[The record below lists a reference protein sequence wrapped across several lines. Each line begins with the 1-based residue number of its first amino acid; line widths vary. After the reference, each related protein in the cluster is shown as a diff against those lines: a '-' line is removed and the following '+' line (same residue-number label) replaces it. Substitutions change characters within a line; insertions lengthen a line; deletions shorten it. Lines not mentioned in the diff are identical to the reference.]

1 MSGPTV
7 DVKAL
12 SSRGAYLFAI
22 GAIAVAAFVR
32 WLLGP
37 MFGDRLPFLPFFIAV
52 AITAWYGGLR
62 PALLASAL
70 GLVAA
75 IAFFFPGPSGF
86 SLRQLLQ
93 SQADEWLRYL
103 AVTATFAIFGEA
115 KNNALNRAELRRETL
130 QVTLLSIG
138 DGVVV
143 TDTDG
148 RVTSLNPVAE
158 ALTGWK
164 HRDALGLPLE
174 DVFHIVNEETRAA
187 VENPV
192 AKVLEHGRIVALAN
206 HTLLIDKN
214 GGERP
219 IDDSA
224 APIRAADGSLLGV
237 VLIFRDV
244 TEMRV
249 AERSLRASEARKSAV
264 LKTALDA
271 IVTID
276 HDGKIVD
283 FNPAAELM
291 FGYARD
297 DVIGREMAEV
307 IVPPALRQQHRQGMQ
322 RYLTT
327 GEQRVL
333 NRLIELTAMRSDGS
347 EFPVELAIT
356 AIGDA
361 EQPMFTGYLRDIS
374 DRKQADDALRAAH
387 GELEQ
392 RVQQRTAELIEASGF
407 AQALLESLQTG
418 IVACNA
424 QGVLTLFNQATREF
438 HGLPQEPVPADQWAQ
453 HYDLYHADGV
463 TPLAKEEIPLFRALS
478 GEHVRD
484 VEMVIAPKQGK
495 VRWVCASGQSFYDGT
510 ARHLGAVVSMHDIT
524 ERKHAA
530 AALREAHDDL
540 ERRVAER
547 TADLDAA
554 NNALQQADRRKD
566 EFLAT
571 LAHELRNPL
580 APLRNGLQ
588 VMRLAGADADV
599 VERARAMME
608 RQLTQII
615 RLVDDLL
622 DVNRISRG
630 TFMLRIERANLADIV
645 HHALETCA
653 PPIEA
658 KQHRLTVSIPPAPI
672 YIDADSARLSQALCN
687 LLVNAAKFT
696 PDGGDIWLDVRRAGG
711 DALIS
716 IKDSGAGISQ
726 DLLKEVFQ
734 MFTQADRSL
743 ETSQGG
749 LGIGLSIVQRLVEM
763 HGGTVEAK
771 SAGLG
776 RGSEFLVRLPVA
788 VVQEQEFERIS
799 TSASANNGVSRR
811 ILIADDNE
819 DAADSLAMMLSMMGN
834 ETRVAP
840 DGLAAL
846 KIGAAFAPEIV
857 VLDIGMPKLNG
868 YDAARRIRGEP
879 WGARLVLVALTG
891 RSQDEDRRRSHEAG
905 FDFHLVK
912 PVEPAALQKL
922 LALVPSTADSRG
934 AEPVEDTQGG

>member
-1 MSGPTV
+1 MHTISPR
-7 DVKAL
+7 AANL
-12 SSRGAYLFAI
+12 PSRNLYVFAVVAV
-22 GAIAVAAFVR
+22 AIAAIVR

-37 MFGDRLPFLPFFIAV
+37 LLADHLPYLTFYIAV
-52 AITAWYGGLR
+52 AVTAWYGGLR
-62 PALLASAL
+62 PALLAAAL
-70 GLVAA
+70 GFLAA
-75 IAFFFPGPSGF
+75 FALFVPLSAAPPLREIAAE
-86 SLRQLLQ
+86 QW
-93 SQADEWLRYL
+93 ENWVRYITITAAF
-103 AVTATFAIFGEA
+103 AVFGEA
-115 KNNALNRAELRRETL
+115 KKDALNRAELRRETL

-138 DGVVV
+138 DGVIV

-148 RVTSLNPVAE
+148 RVTSLNRIAE

-164 HRDALGLPLE
+164 QRDALDLPLE
-174 DVFHIVNEETRAA
+174 DVFQIINEETRAT

-206 HTLLIDKN
+206 HTLLIAKD
-214 GGERP
+214 GTERP

-224 APIRAADGSLLGV
+224 APIHTADGSLLGV

-244 TEMRV
+244 TQMRI
-249 AERSLRASEARKSAV
+249 AERALRASEARKSAV
-264 LKTALDA
+264 LRTALDS

-276 HDGKIVD
+276 HEGKIID

-291 FGYARD
+291 FGYRLD
-297 DVIGREMAEV
+297 HVIGREMGEI
-307 IVPPALRQQHRQGMQ
+307 IVPPALRELHRQGMK
-322 RYLTT
+322 RYLAT

-333 NRLIELTAMRSDGS
+333 NRLLELTAMRSDGS

-361 EQPMFTGYLRDIS
+361 AQPMFTGYLRDIS
-374 DRKQADDALRAAH
+374 SRKQADDALRAAH

-407 AQALLESLQTG
+407 SLALLESLQTG

-438 HGLPQEPVPADQWAQ
+438 HGLPQEPLPADQWAQ
-453 HYDLYHADGV
+453 HYNLYRSDGV
-463 TPLAKEEIPLFRALS
+463 TPLAKEEIPLFRALG
-478 GEHVRD
+478 GERVRD
-484 VEMVIAPKQGK
+484 VEMVIAPKNGK
-495 VRWVCASGQSFYDGT
+495 KRTVCASGQSFYDGSGK
-510 ARHLGAVVSMHDIT
+510 HLGAVVSMHDIT
-524 ERKHAA
+524 EGKRAA
-530 AALREAHDDL
+530 AALQEAHADL
-540 ERRVAER
+540 ERRVAAR
-547 TADLDAA
+547 TAELDAA
-554 NNALQQADRRKD
+554 NSALQQADRRKD

-588 VMRLAGADADV
+588 VMRLAGAAPEV

-630 TFMLRIERANLADIV
+630 SFMLRIERANLADIV

-653 PPIEA
+653 PPIEE
-658 KQHRLTVSIPPAPI
+658 KQHRLTVTLPPVPV
-672 YIDADSARLSQALCN
+672 YVDADSARLSQAFCN
-687 LLVNAAKFT
+687 LLVNAAKYT
-696 PDGGDIWLDVRRAGG
+696 PNGGEITLEMHRAGG
-711 DALIS
+711 DAVIS
-716 IKDSGAGISQ
+716 IRDSGVGIPAE
-726 DLLKEVFQ
+726 LLGEVFE
-734 MFTQADRSL
+734 MFVQADRSL

-749 LGIGLSIVQRLVEM
+749 LGIGLSIVRRLVEM
-763 HGGTVEAK
+763 HGGSIEAR
-771 SAGLG
+771 SAGMG
-776 RGSEFLVRLPVA
+776 KGSEFIVRIPVA
-788 VVQEQEFERIS
+788 VVQAQDLERINS
-799 TSASANNGVSRR
+799 AASAAPASGRR

-819 DAADSLAMMLSMMGN
+819 DAVESLALMLNMMGN
-834 ETRVAP
+834 ETRTAP

-846 KIGAAFAPEIV
+846 QVGETFAPEIV
-857 VLDIGMPKLNG
+857 LLDIGMPRLNG
-868 YDAARRIRGEP
+868 YDAARRIRALP
-879 WGARLVLVALTG
+879 WGTRLVLVALTG

-912 PVEPAALQKL
+912 PIEPAALEKL
-922 LALVPSTADSRG
+922 LAIVPSTLDSRG
-934 AEPVEDTQGG
+934 SAPV

>member
-1 MSGPTV
+1 MARTTAGAAS
-7 DVKAL
+7 L
-12 SSRGAYLFAI
+12 SSRNLYLFAV
-22 GAIAVAAFVR
+22 GAVAVAAVVR

-37 MFGDRLPFLPFFIAV
+37 LLADHLPFLTFYIAV
-52 AITAWYGGLR
+52 AVTAWYGGLR
-62 PALLASAL
+62 PALLATAL
-70 GLVAA
+70 GFGSAF
-75 IAFFFPGPSGF
+75 AFFVPSSPDP
-86 SLRQLLQ
+86 SLRQIV
-93 SQADEWLRYL
+93 L
-103 AVTATFAIFGEA
+103 AQWEDWVGYFIVTGVFAMFGEA
-115 KNNALNRAELRRETL
+115 KDEALNRAELRRETL

-143 TDTDG
+143 TDTEG
-148 RVTSLNPVAE
+148 RVTSLNPIAE

-164 HRDALGLPLE
+164 QRDAGGLPLE
-174 DVFHIVNEETRAA
+174 DVFQIVNEETRKA
-187 VENPV
+187 VESPV

-206 HTLLIDKN
+206 HTLLIAKD
-214 GGERP
+214 GTERP

-224 APIRAADGSLLGV
+224 APIRAADGTLLGV

-249 AERSLRASEARKSAV
+249 AERSLRASEARKSAM
-264 LKTALDA
+264 LRTALDS

-291 FGYARD
+291 FGYRRD
-297 DVIGREMAEV
+297 DVIGREMGEV
-307 IVPPALRQQHRQGMQ
+307 IVPPALRESHRKGMR
-322 RYLTT
+322 RYIAT
-327 GEQRVL
+327 GEQHVL
-333 NRLIELTAMRSDGS
+333 NRQLELTAMRSDGS

-361 EQPMFTGYLRDIS
+361 DQPMFTGYLRDIS

-392 RVQQRTAELIEASGF
+392 RVQQRTAELTEASGF

-438 HGLPQEPVPADQWAQ
+438 HGLPQESVPADQWAQ
-453 HYDLYHADGV
+453 HYDLYRPDGV
-463 TPLAKEEIPLFRALS
+463 TPLSKEEIPLFRALS

-484 VEMVIAPKQGK
+484 VEMVIAPKRGK
-495 VRWVCASGQSFYDGT
+495 VRTVCTSGQSFYDG
-510 ARHLGAVVSMHDIT
+510 AGRHLGAVVSMHDIT
-524 ERKHAA
+524 AGKQAA

-540 ERRVAER
+540 ERRVAAR
-547 TADLDAA
+547 TAELDAA
-554 NNALQQADRRKD
+554 NSALQQADRRKD

-630 TFMLRIERANLADIV
+630 TFVLRIERANLADIV
-645 HHALETCA
+645 QHALETCT
-653 PPIEA
+653 PPIEE
-658 KQHRLTVSIPPAPI
+658 KQHRLTVSLPPVPI
-672 YIDADSARLSQALCN
+672 YVDADSARLSQALSN
-687 LLVNAAKFT
+687 LLVNAAKYT
-696 PDGGDIWLDVRRAGG
+696 PNGGDITLDVHRAGG
-711 DALIS
+711 DAVIT
-716 IKDSGAGISQ
+716 IKDSGVGIAKE
-726 DLLKEVFQ
+726 LLHEVFE

-743 ETSQGG
+743 ETSHGG
-749 LGIGLSIVQRLVEM
+749 LGIGLSIVRRLVEM

-776 RGSEFLVRLPVA
+776 RGSEFIVKLPVA
-788 VVQEQEFERIS
+788 VIQAQDFERINS
-799 TSASANNGVSRR
+799 LTTTAPTAGRR

-819 DAADSLAMMLSMMGN
+819 DAVESMAMMLNMMGN
-834 ETRVAP
+834 ETRTAP

-846 KIGAAFAPEIV
+846 QVGESFAPEIV
-857 VLDIGMPKLNG
+857 LLDIGMPKLNG
-868 YDAARRIRGEP
+868 YDAARRIRALP

-912 PVEPAALQKL
+912 PIEPAALEKL
-922 LALVPSTADSRG
+922 LAIVPSTLDSHRP
-934 AEPVEDTQGG
+934 ASV

>member
-1 MSGPTV
+1 MPTTTKGTIV
-7 DVKAL
+7 L
-12 SSRGAYLFAI
+12 SSRNLYLFAL
-22 GAIAVAAFVR
+22 GAVAVAAVVR

-37 MFGDRLPFLPFFIAV
+37 LLTDNLPFLTFYVAV
-52 AITAWYGGLR
+52 AVTAWYGGLR
-62 PALLASAL
+62 PALLATAV
-70 GLVAA
+70 GFVAGV
-75 IAFFFPGPSGF
+75 AFFVPTNADF
-86 SLRQLLQ
+86 SMRQLWIGQ
-93 SQADEWLRYL
+93 WDDWFRYL
-103 AVTATFAIFGEA
+103 VVTTAFAIFGEA
-115 KNNALNRAELRRETL
+115 KKEAINRAELRRETL

-143 TDTDG
+143 TDTEG
-148 RVTSLNPVAE
+148 RMTSLNPIAE
-158 ALTGWK
+158 ALTGWTQ
-164 HRDALGLPLE
+164 RDAVGLPLE
-174 DVFHIVNEETRAA
+174 DVFHIVNEETRKT
-187 VENPV
+187 VDSPV

-206 HTLLIDKN
+206 HTLLIAKD
-214 GGERP
+214 GTERP

-224 APIRAADGSLLGV
+224 APIRAVDGTLLGV

-244 TEMRV
+244 TEVRV

-264 LKTALDA
+264 LRTALDS

-276 HDGKIVD
+276 HEGKIID

-291 FGYARD
+291 FGYRRD
-297 DVIGREMAEV
+297 NVIGREMGDV
-307 IVPPALRQQHRQGMQ
+307 IVPPALRDSHRQGLK
-322 RYLTT
+322 RYLAT

-333 NRLIELTAMRSDGS
+333 NRLLELTAMRSDGS

-374 DRKQADDALRAAH
+374 NRKQADDALRAAH
-387 GELEQ
+387 SELEL
-392 RVQQRTAELIEASGF
+392 RVQQRTTQLIEASGF

-438 HGLPQEPVPADQWAQ
+438 HGLPQEPLPAEQWAQ
-453 HYDLYHADGV
+453 HYDLYRADGV
-463 TPLAKEEIPLFRALS
+463 TPLTKEEIPLFRALS

-484 VEMVIAPKQGK
+484 VEMVIAPKRGK
-495 VRWVCASGQSFYDGT
+495 VRTVCASGQSFYDG
-510 ARHLGAVVSMHDIT
+510 AGKHLGAVVSMHDIT
-524 ERKHAA
+524 EGKQAA

-540 ERRVAER
+540 ERRVAAR
-547 TADLDAA
+547 TAELDAA
-554 NNALQQADRRKD
+554 NSALQQADRRKD

-630 TFMLRIERANLADIV
+630 TFILRIERANLADIV
-645 HHALETCA
+645 HHAMETCG
-653 PPIEA
+653 PPIEE
-658 KQHRLTVSIPPAPI
+658 KQHRLTVTMPPVPI
-672 YIDADSARLSQALCN
+672 YVDVDSARLSQALCN

-696 PDGGDIWLDVRRAGG
+696 PNGGQIWLDMRRAGG
-711 DALIS
+711 DAVIS
-716 IKDSGAGISQ
+716 IKDSGVGISA
-726 DLLKEVFQ
+726 DMLDKVFE
-734 MFTQADRSL
+734 MFTQLDRSL
-743 ETSQGG
+743 ETSQAG

-763 HGGTVEAK
+763 HGGSVEAK

-776 RGSEFLVRLPVA
+776 TGSEFILKLPVA
-788 VVQEQEFERIS
+788 VVQAHDFERIN
-799 TSASANNGVSRR
+799 TPASVGNGNSRR

-834 ETRVAP
+834 ETRTAP

-846 KIGAAFAPEIV
+846 AVGAAFAPEIV
-857 VLDIGMPKLNG
+857 LLDIGMPKLNG

-879 WGARLVLVALTG
+879 WGERLILVALTG
-891 RSQDEDRRRSHEAG
+891 RSQDEDRRLSHEAG

-912 PVEPAALQKL
+912 PVEPAALEKL
-922 LALVPSTADSRG
+922 LAIVPSTLDSR
-934 AEPVEDTQGG
+934 A

>member
-1 MSGPTV
+1 MPRTPTGAI
-7 DVKAL
+7 AL
-12 SSRGAYLFAI
+12 SSRNLYLFAV
-22 GAIAVAAFVR
+22 GAVAVAAVVR

-37 MFGDRLPFLPFFIAV
+37 LFADNLPFLTFYVAV
-52 AITAWYGGLR
+52 AVTAWYGGLR
-62 PALLASAL
+62 PALLATAVGFVAGVAL
-70 GLVAA
+70 FVPTNAD
-75 IAFFFPGPSGF
+75 F
-86 SLRQLLQ
+86 SLRQLWIGQ
-93 SQADEWLRYL
+93 WDDWVRYFI
-103 AVTATFAIFGEA
+103 VTAAFAIFGEA
-115 KNNALNRAELRRETL
+115 KKDALNRAELRRETL

-143 TDTDG
+143 TDTEG
-148 RVTSLNPVAE
+148 RVTSLNPIAE
-158 ALTGWK
+158 TLTGWK
-164 HRDALGLPLE
+164 QRDAVGLPLE

-187 VENPV
+187 AESPV

-206 HTLLIDKN
+206 HTLLIAKD
-214 GGERP
+214 GTERP

-224 APIRAADGSLLGV
+224 APIRAADGTLLGV

-249 AERSLRASEARKSAV
+249 AERSLRASEARKSAM
-264 LKTALDA
+264 LKTALDS

-276 HDGKIVD
+276 HEGKIID
-283 FNPAAELM
+283 FNPAAEVM
-291 FGYARD
+291 FGYQRD
-297 DVIGREMAEV
+297 DVIGREMGEV
-307 IVPPALRQQHRQGMQ
+307 IVPPALREGHQRGMQ
-322 RYLTT
+322 RYLAT
-327 GEQRVL
+327 GEHRVL

-356 AIGDA
+356 AIGDVH
-361 EQPMFTGYLRDIS
+361 QPMFTGYLRDIS

-392 RVQQRTAELIEASGF
+392 RVQQRTAELTEASGF
-407 AQALLESLQTG
+407 ARALLESLQTG

-438 HGLPQEPVPADQWAQ
+438 HGLPQEPLPADQWAQ
-453 HYDLYHADGV
+453 HYDLYRADGI
-463 TPLAKEEIPLFRALS
+463 TPLTKDEIPLFRAFS

-484 VEMVIAPKQGK
+484 VEMVIAPRSGR
-495 VRWVCASGQSFYDGT
+495 VRTVCVSGQSFYDG
-510 ARHLGAVVSMHDIT
+510 AGKHLGAVVSMHDIT
-524 ERKHAA
+524 DAKQAA
-530 AALREAHDDL
+530 AELREAHDDL
-540 ERRVAER
+540 ERRVAAR
-547 TADLDAA
+547 TAELDAA
-554 NNALQQADRRKD
+554 NSALQQADHRKD

-588 VMRLAGADADV
+588 VMRLAGADTDA
-599 VERARAMME
+599 VERSRAMME

-630 TFMLRIERANLADIV
+630 TFNLRIARSNLTDIV

-653 PPIEA
+653 PPIEE
-658 KQHRLTVSIPPAPI
+658 KQHRLTVSIPPVPI
-672 YIDADSARLSQALCN
+672 YVDADAARLTQALCN

-696 PDGGDIWLDVRRAGG
+696 PNGGEIRLDVRRAEG
-711 DALIS
+711 DAVIS
-716 IKDSGAGISQ
+716 IKDSGIGISADMLDQ
-726 DLLKEVFQ
+726 VFQ
-734 MFTQADRSL
+734 MFTQLDRSL
-743 ETSQGG
+743 ETSQAG
-749 LGIGLSIVQRLVEM
+749 LGIGLSIVQRLVQL

-771 SAGLG
+771 SAGPG
-776 RGSEFLVRLPVA
+776 TGSEFIVKLPVA
-788 VVQEQEFERIS
+788 VAQAQDFERIS
-799 TSASANNGVSRR
+799 TSALASNGTSRR
-811 ILIADDNE
+811 ILIADDNA

-834 ETRVAP
+834 ETRTAP

-846 KIGAAFAPEIV
+846 QIGSTFAPEIV
-857 VLDIGMPKLNG
+857 LLDIGMPKLNG

-912 PVEPAALQKL
+912 PVEPAALAKL
-922 LALVPSTADSRG
+922 LAIVPSTLDSQG
-934 AEPVEDTQGG
+934 SAPV

>member
-1 MSGPTV
+1 MPTTTKGTIV
-7 DVKAL
+7 L
-12 SSRGAYLFAI
+12 SSRNLYLFAL
-22 GAIAVAAFVR
+22 GAVAVAAVVR

-37 MFGDRLPFLPFFIAV
+37 LLTDNLPFLTFYVAV
-52 AITAWYGGLR
+52 AVTAWYGGLR
-62 PALLASAL
+62 PALLATAV
-70 GLVAA
+70 GFVAGV
-75 IAFFFPGPSGF
+75 AFFVPTNADF
-86 SLRQLLQ
+86 SMRQLWIGQ
-93 SQADEWLRYL
+93 WDDWFRYL
-103 AVTATFAIFGEA
+103 VVTTAFAIFGEA
-115 KNNALNRAELRRETL
+115 KKEAINRAELRRETL

-143 TDTDG
+143 TDTEG
-148 RVTSLNPVAE
+148 RMTSLNPIAE
-158 ALTGWK
+158 ALTGWTQ
-164 HRDALGLPLE
+164 RDAVGLPLE
-174 DVFHIVNEETRAA
+174 DVFHIVNEETRKT
-187 VENPV
+187 VDSPV

-206 HTLLIDKN
+206 HTLLIAKD
-214 GGERP
+214 GTERP

-224 APIRAADGSLLGV
+224 APIRAVDGTLLGV

-244 TEMRV
+244 TEVRV

-264 LKTALDA
+264 LRTALDS

-276 HDGKIVD
+276 HEGKIID

-291 FGYARD
+291 FGYRRD
-297 DVIGREMAEV
+297 DVIGREMGDV
-307 IVPPALRQQHRQGMQ
+307 IVPPALRDSHRQGLK
-322 RYLTT
+322 RYLAT

-333 NRLIELTAMRSDGS
+333 NRLLELTAMRSDGS

-374 DRKQADDALRAAH
+374 NRKQADDALRAAH
-387 GELEQ
+387 SELEL
-392 RVQQRTAELIEASGF
+392 RVQQRTTQLIEASGF

-438 HGLPQEPVPADQWAQ
+438 HGLPQEPLPAEQWAQ
-453 HYDLYHADGV
+453 HYDLYRADGV
-463 TPLAKEEIPLFRALS
+463 TPLTKEEIPLFRALS

-484 VEMVIAPKQGK
+484 VEMVIAPKRGK
-495 VRWVCASGQSFYDGT
+495 VRTVCASGQSFYDG
-510 ARHLGAVVSMHDIT
+510 AGKHLGAVVSMHDIT
-524 ERKHAA
+524 EGKQAA

-540 ERRVAER
+540 ERRVAAR
-547 TADLDAA
+547 TAELDAA
-554 NNALQQADRRKD
+554 NSALQQADRRKD

-630 TFMLRIERANLADIV
+630 TFILRIERANLADIV
-645 HHALETCA
+645 HHAMETCG
-653 PPIEA
+653 PPIEE
-658 KQHRLTVSIPPAPI
+658 KQHRLTVTMPPVPI
-672 YIDADSARLSQALCN
+672 YVDVDSARLSQALCN

-696 PDGGDIWLDVRRAGG
+696 PNGGQIWLDMRRAGG
-711 DALIS
+711 DAVIS
-716 IKDSGAGISQ
+716 IKDSGVGISA
-726 DLLKEVFQ
+726 DMLDKVFE
-734 MFTQADRSL
+734 MFTQLDRSL
-743 ETSQGG
+743 ETSQAG

-763 HGGTVEAK
+763 HGGSVEAK

-776 RGSEFLVRLPVA
+776 TGSEFILKLPVA
-788 VVQEQEFERIS
+788 VVQAHDFERIN
-799 TSASANNGVSRR
+799 TPASVGNGNSRR

-834 ETRVAP
+834 ETRTAP

-846 KIGAAFAPEIV
+846 AVGAAFAPEIV
-857 VLDIGMPKLNG
+857 LLDIGMPKLNG

-879 WGARLVLVALTG
+879 WGERLILVALTG
-891 RSQDEDRRRSHEAG
+891 RSQDEDRRLSHEAG

-912 PVEPAALQKL
+912 PVEPAALEKL
-922 LALVPSTADSRG
+922 LAIVPSTLDSR
-934 AEPVEDTQGG
+934 A

>member
-1 MSGPTV
+1 MMPRTTM
-7 DVKAL
+7 
-12 SSRGAYLFAI
+12 GATPLIARNPYLFAV
-22 GAIAVAAFVR
+22 GAVAVAAVVR

-37 MFGDRLPFLPFFIAV
+37 LLADRLPFLTFYIAV
-52 AITAWYGGLR
+52 AVTAWYGGLR
-62 PALLASAL
+62 PALLAIAL
-70 GLVAA
+70 GFAVALA
-75 IAFFFPGPSGF
+75 SFVPTNPDF
-86 SLRQLLQ
+86 SLRQIVLAQ
-93 SQADEWLRYL
+93 WDDWVRYFI
-103 AVTATFAIFGEA
+103 VTITFAMFGEA
-115 KNNALNRAELRRETL
+115 KNDALNRAELRRETL

-143 TDTDG
+143 TDTEG
-148 RVTSLNPVAE
+148 HVTSLNPIAE

-164 HRDALGLPLE
+164 QRDAAGLPLE

-187 VENPV
+187 VESPV
-192 AKVLEHGRIVALAN
+192 AKVLEHGPIVALAN
-206 HTLLIDKN
+206 HTVLIAKD
-214 GGERP
+214 GSERP

-224 APIRAADGSLLGV
+224 APIRAADGKLLGV

-249 AERSLRASEARKSAV
+249 AERSLRASEARKSAM
-264 LKTALDA
+264 LRTALDS

-276 HDGKIVD
+276 HEGKIVD

-291 FGYARD
+291 FGYRRD
-297 DVIGREMAEV
+297 DVIGRKMAEV
-307 IVPPALRQQHRQGMQ
+307 IVPPALRESHLQGMK
-322 RYLTT
+322 RYIGT

-333 NRLIELTAMRSDGS
+333 NRLLELTAMRSDGS

-361 EQPMFTGYLRDIS
+361 GQPMFTGYLRDIS
-374 DRKQADDALRAAH
+374 NRKQADEVLRAAH
-387 GELEQ
+387 SELEQ

-424 QGVLTLFNQATREF
+424 EGILTLFNQATREF
-438 HGLPQEPVPADQWAQ
+438 HGLPQEPLPADQWAQ
-453 HYDLYHADGV
+453 HYDLYRADGV
-463 TPLAKEEIPLFRALS
+463 TPLAKEEIPLFRALA
-478 GEHVRD
+478 EEQVRD
-484 VEMVIAPKQGK
+484 VEMVIAPKRGK
-495 VRWVCASGQSFYDGT
+495 VRTVCASGQSFYDRSGK
-510 ARHLGAVVSMHDIT
+510 HLGAVVSMHDIT
-524 ERKHAA
+524 EGKQAA
-530 AALREAHDDL
+530 AELREAHDEL
-540 ERRVAER
+540 ERRVAAR
-547 TADLDAA
+547 TAELDAA
-554 NNALQQADRRKD
+554 NSALQQADSRKD

-588 VMRLAGADADV
+588 VMRLAASAPDV

-653 PPIEA
+653 PPIEE
-658 KQHRLTVSIPPAPI
+658 KQHRLTVSLPPVPI
-672 YIDADSARLSQALCN
+672 YVDADSARLSQALCN
-687 LLVNAAKFT
+687 LLVNAAKYT
-696 PDGGDIWLDVRRAGG
+696 PNGGDITLDMHRAGG
-711 DALIS
+711 EAVIT
-716 IKDSGAGISQ
+716 IKDSGVGIATK
-726 DLLKEVFQ
+726 LLGEVFE

-743 ETSQGG
+743 ETSHGG
-749 LGIGLSIVQRLVEM
+749 LGIGLSIVRRLVQM

-771 SAGLG
+771 SSGLG
-776 RGSEFLVRLPVA
+776 RGSEFIVKLPVA
-788 VVQEQEFERIS
+788 VIQARDFERINS
-799 TSASANNGVSRR
+799 IAITAPTGGRR

-819 DAADSLAMMLSMMGN
+819 DAAESMAMMLNMMGN
-834 ETRVAP
+834 ETRTAP

-846 KIGAAFAPEIV
+846 QVGESFAPEIV
-857 VLDIGMPKLNG
+857 LLDIGMPKLNG
-868 YDAARRIRGEP
+868 YDAARRIRALP

-891 RSQDEDRRRSHEAG
+891 RSQDEDRRLSHEAG

-912 PVEPAALQKL
+912 PIEPAALEKL
-922 LALVPSTADSRG
+922 LAIVPTTLDSRG
-934 AEPVEDTQGG
+934 SAPV

>member
-1 MSGPTV
+1 MPRTTTGATT
-7 DVKAL
+7 L
-12 SSRGAYLFAI
+12 SSRNLYLFAV
-22 GAIAVAAFVR
+22 GAIAVAAIVR

-37 MFGDRLPFLPFFIAV
+37 LLAEHLPYLTFFIAV
-52 AITAWYGGLR
+52 AVTAWYGGLR
-62 PALLASAL
+62 PALLATAL
-70 GLVAA
+70 GFVAA
-75 IAFFFPGPSGF
+75 LAFFVPENAEP
-86 SLRQLLQ
+86 SLRQI
-93 SQADEWLRYL
+93 
-103 AVTATFAIFGEA
+103 VTAQWPDWVRYFILTAAFAIFGEA
-115 KNNALNRAELRRETL
+115 KKDALNRADLRRETL
-130 QVTLLSIG
+130 QVTLSSIG

-143 TDTDG
+143 TDTEG
-148 RVTSLNPVAE
+148 RVASLNPIAE
-158 ALTGWK
+158 TLTGWK
-164 HRDALGLPLE
+164 QRDAVGLPLE
-174 DVFHIVNEETRAA
+174 DVFHIVNEETRKA
-187 VENPV
+187 VDSPV
-192 AKVLEHGRIVALAN
+192 AKVLEHGHIVALAN
-206 HTLLIDKN
+206 HTLLIAKD
-214 GGERP
+214 GVERP

-244 TEMRV
+244 TEMRI

-264 LKTALDA
+264 LRTALDS

-276 HDGKIVD
+276 HEGKIVD
-283 FNPAAELM
+283 FNPAAEVM
-291 FGYARD
+291 FGYPRD
-297 DVIGREMAEV
+297 DVIGREMGEV
-307 IVPPALRQQHRQGMQ
+307 IVPPALRESHRQGMQ
-322 RYLTT
+322 RYLAT

-361 EQPMFTGYLRDIS
+361 QQPMFTGYLRDIS

-392 RVQQRTAELIEASGF
+392 RVQQRTAELVEASGF

-424 QGVLTLFNQATREF
+424 HGVLTLFNQATREF
-438 HGLPQEPVPADQWAQ
+438 HGLPQEALPADQWAQ
-453 HYDLYHADGV
+453 HYNLYRADGV
-463 TPLAKEEIPLFRALS
+463 TPLTKEEIPLFRALS

-484 VEMVIAPKQGK
+484 VEMVIAPKKGK
-495 VRWVCASGQSFYDGT
+495 VRTVCASGQSFYDG
-510 ARHLGAVVSMHDIT
+510 AGKHLGAVVSMHDIT
-524 ERKHAA
+524 EGKQAA

-540 ERRVAER
+540 EGRVAAR
-547 TADLDAA
+547 TAELDAA
-554 NNALQQADRRKD
+554 NSALQQADRRKD

-588 VMRLAGADADV
+588 VMRLAGADANV

-630 TFMLRIERANLADIV
+630 TFILRIERANLADIV

-653 PPIEA
+653 PPIQD

-672 YIDADSARLSQALCN
+672 YVDADSARLSQALCN

-696 PDGGDIWLDVRRAGG
+696 PNGGEIRLDVRRNGG
-711 DALIS
+711 DAVIS
-716 IKDSGAGISQ
+716 ITDSGVGISP
-726 DLLKEVFQ
+726 DMIDKVFE
-734 MFTQADRSL
+734 MFTQLDRSL
-743 ETSQGG
+743 ETSQAG

-763 HGGTVEAK
+763 HGGIVEAR

-776 RGSEFLVRLPVA
+776 TGSEFIVKLPVA
-788 VVQEQEFERIS
+788 VVQAEDFKRIN
-799 TSASANNGVSRR
+799 TSAPVGNVNSRR

-834 ETRVAP
+834 ETRTAP

-846 KIGAAFAPEIV
+846 QIGATFAPEIV
-857 VLDIGMPKLNG
+857 LLDIGMPKLNG

-891 RSQDEDRRRSHEAG
+891 RSQDEDRRLSHEAG

-912 PVEPAALQKL
+912 PVEPAALEKL
-922 LALVPSTADSRG
+922 LAIVPSAL
-934 AEPVEDTQGG
+934 DTRA

>member
-1 MSGPTV
+1 MPTTTKGTIV
-7 DVKAL
+7 L
-12 SSRGAYLFAI
+12 SSRNLYLFAL
-22 GAIAVAAFVR
+22 GAVAVAAVVR

-37 MFGDRLPFLPFFIAV
+37 LLTDNLPFLTFYVAV
-52 AITAWYGGLR
+52 AVTAWYGGLR
-62 PALLASAL
+62 PALLATAV
-70 GLVAA
+70 GFVAGV
-75 IAFFFPGPSGF
+75 AFFVPTNADF
-86 SLRQLLQ
+86 SMRQLWIGQ
-93 SQADEWLRYL
+93 WDDWFRYL
-103 AVTATFAIFGEA
+103 VVTTAFAIFGEA
-115 KNNALNRAELRRETL
+115 KKEAINRAELRRETL

-143 TDTDG
+143 TDTEG
-148 RVTSLNPVAE
+148 RMTSLNPIAE
-158 ALTGWK
+158 ALTGWTQ
-164 HRDALGLPLE
+164 RDAVGLPLE
-174 DVFHIVNEETRAA
+174 DVFHIVNEETRKT
-187 VENPV
+187 VDSPV

-206 HTLLIDKN
+206 HTLLIAKD
-214 GGERP
+214 GTERP

-224 APIRAADGSLLGV
+224 APIRAVDGTLLGV

-244 TEMRV
+244 TEVRV

-264 LKTALDA
+264 LRTALDS

-276 HDGKIVD
+276 HEGKIID

-291 FGYARD
+291 FGYRRD
-297 DVIGREMAEV
+297 NVIGREMGDV
-307 IVPPALRQQHRQGMQ
+307 IVPPALRDSHRQGLK
-322 RYLTT
+322 RYLAT

-333 NRLIELTAMRSDGS
+333 NRLLELTAMRSDGS

-374 DRKQADDALRAAH
+374 NRKQADDALRAAH
-387 GELEQ
+387 SELEL
-392 RVQQRTAELIEASGF
+392 RVQQRTTQLIEASGF

-438 HGLPQEPVPADQWAQ
+438 HGLPQEPLPAEQWAQ
-453 HYDLYHADGV
+453 HYDLYRADGV
-463 TPLAKEEIPLFRALS
+463 TPLTKEEIPLFRALS

-484 VEMVIAPKQGK
+484 VEMVIAPKRGK
-495 VRWVCASGQSFYDGT
+495 VRTVCASGQSFYDG
-510 ARHLGAVVSMHDIT
+510 AGKHLGAVVSMHDIT
-524 ERKHAA
+524 EGKQAA

-540 ERRVAER
+540 ERRVAAR
-547 TADLDAA
+547 TAELDAA
-554 NNALQQADRRKD
+554 NSALQQADRRKD

-630 TFMLRIERANLADIV
+630 TFILRIERANLADIV
-645 HHALETCA
+645 HHAMETCG
-653 PPIEA
+653 PPIEE
-658 KQHRLTVSIPPAPI
+658 KQHRLTVTMPPVPI
-672 YIDADSARLSQALCN
+672 YVDVDSARLSQALCN

-696 PDGGDIWLDVRRAGG
+696 PNGGQIWLDMRRAGG
-711 DALIS
+711 DAVIS
-716 IKDSGAGISQ
+716 IKDSGVGISA
-726 DLLKEVFQ
+726 DMLDKVFE
-734 MFTQADRSL
+734 MFTQLDRSL
-743 ETSQGG
+743 ETSQAG

-763 HGGTVEAK
+763 HGGSVEAK

-776 RGSEFLVRLPVA
+776 TGSEFILKLPVA
-788 VVQEQEFERIS
+788 VVQAHDFERIN
-799 TSASANNGVSRR
+799 TPASVGNGNSRR

-834 ETRVAP
+834 ETRTAP

-846 KIGAAFAPEIV
+846 AVGAAFAPEIV
-857 VLDIGMPKLNG
+857 LLDIGMPKLNG

-879 WGARLVLVALTG
+879 WGERLILVALTG
-891 RSQDEDRRRSHEAG
+891 RSQDEDRRLSHEAG

-912 PVEPAALQKL
+912 PVEPAALEKL
-922 LALVPSTADSRG
+922 LAIVPSTRDSR
-934 AEPVEDTQGG
+934 A

>member
-1 MSGPTV
+1 MPSRNLYFF
-7 DVKAL
+7 AL
-12 SSRGAYLFAI
+12 VAV
-22 GAIAVAAFVR
+22 AVAAIVR

-37 MFGDRLPFLPFFIAV
+37 LLADHLPYLTFYIAV
-52 AITAWYGGLR
+52 AVTAWYGGLR
-62 PALLASAL
+62 PALLAAAL
-70 GLVAA
+70 GFIAA
-75 IAFFFPGPSGF
+75 FAFFVPLSAAPP
-86 SLRQLLQ
+86 LREIA
-93 SQADEWLRYL
+93 SAHWDDWVRYL
-103 AVTATFAIFGEA
+103 TITGAFAVFGEA
-115 KNNALNRAELRRETL
+115 KKDALSRAELRSETL

-138 DGVVV
+138 DGVIV

-148 RVTSLNPVAE
+148 RVTSLNRIAE

-164 HRDALGLPLE
+164 QRDALDLPLE
-174 DVFHIVNEETRAA
+174 DVFRIINEETRAT

-206 HTLLIDKN
+206 HTLLIARD
-214 GGERP
+214 GTERP

-224 APIRAADGSLLGV
+224 APIRTADGSLLGV

-244 TEMRV
+244 TQMRI
-249 AERSLRASEARKSAV
+249 AERALRASEARKSAV
-264 LKTALDA
+264 VRTALDS

-276 HDGKIVD
+276 HEGKIVD

-291 FGYARD
+291 FGYRRD
-297 DVIGREMAEV
+297 EVIGREMGEV
-307 IVPPALRQQHRQGMQ
+307 IVPPGLRERHRQGMQ
-322 RYLTT
+322 RYLST

-333 NRLIELTAMRSDGS
+333 NRQLELTAMRSDGS

-361 EQPMFTGYLRDIS
+361 AQPMFTGYLRDIS
-374 DRKQADDALRAAH
+374 KRKQADDALRAAQS
-387 GELEQ
+387 ELEL

-438 HGLPQEPVPADQWAQ
+438 HGLPQEPLPADQWAQ
-453 HYDLYHADGV
+453 HYDLYAADGV
-463 TPLAKEEIPLFRALS
+463 TPLRTEEIPLFRALA
-478 GEHVRD
+478 GEQVRD
-484 VEMVIAPKQGK
+484 VEMVIAPKHGK
-495 VRWVCASGQSFYDGT
+495 ARTVCASGQSFYDGSGK
-510 ARHLGAVVSMHDIT
+510 HLGAVVSMHDIT
-524 ERKHAA
+524 DAKVAA
-530 AALREAHDDL
+530 AALREAHADL
-540 ERRVAER
+540 ERRVAAR
-547 TADLDAA
+547 TAELDAA
-554 NNALQQADRRKD
+554 NSALQRADRRKD

-588 VMRLAGADADV
+588 VMRLAGAAPDV
-599 VERARAMME
+599 VERARGMME

-653 PPIEA
+653 PPIEE
-658 KQHRLTVSIPPAPI
+658 KQHRLTVSMPPVPV
-672 YIDADSARLSQALCN
+672 YVDADSARLSQAICN
-687 LLVNAAKFT
+687 LLVNAAKYT
-696 PDGGDIWLDVRRAGG
+696 PSGGDIQVEMHRAGG
-711 DALIS
+711 DAVIA
-716 IKDSGAGISQ
+716 IKDSGVGIPAE
-726 DLLKEVFQ
+726 LLGEVFE
-734 MFTQADRSL
+734 MFTQVDRSL

-749 LGIGLSIVQRLVEM
+749 LGIGLSIVRRLVEM
-763 HGGTVEAK
+763 HGGSVEAR
-771 SAGLG
+771 SAGVG
-776 RGSEFLVRLPVA
+776 KGSEFIVRIPVA
-788 VVQEQEFERIS
+788 VVQAQDFERIN
-799 TSASANNGVSRR
+799 SAAPAAPSSGRR

-819 DAADSLAMMLSMMGN
+819 DAVESLALMLNMMGN
-834 ETRVAP
+834 ETRTAP

-846 KIGAAFAPEIV
+846 QVGESFAPEIV
-857 VLDIGMPKLNG
+857 LLDIGMPKLNG
-868 YDAARRIRGEP
+868 YDAARRIRALP

-912 PVEPAALQKL
+912 PIEPAALEKL
-922 LALVPSTADSRG
+922 LAIVPSTLDREA
-934 AEPVEDTQGG
+934 QGG